1 MPPPAKGSRGMT
13 AILLVH
19 GAWHGPWCWDDFA
32 ARLSE
37 RGHDVRTVQLRGH
50 DQRPDRIWHRV
61 LSYVDDLARAA
72 ADFPDHPVVVGHSL
86 GGLVTQKYLERA
98 AAPAAV
104 LMASIPPGG
113 TMGLTA
119 RLAARHPLNFVKVNL
134 LMTLRPVVSTPD
146 LVRELLFTADT
157 PQQIVDACFDR
168 LQDESYPA
176 YLDTMLFALARPRR
190 VTAPVLVLGAEK
202 DGVFTIGEV
211 RRTARAYR
219 SEAEIFPGMGHDMML
234 DVGWQQVADRIDA
247 WVQKTLQS

>member
-1 MPPPAKGSRGMT
+1 MAPGT
-13 AILLVH
+13 VH
-19 GAWHGPWCWDDFA
+19 GAGTTSRPACPS
-32 ARLSE
+32 AR
-37 RGHDVRTVQLRGH
+37 HDVRTVQLRGH

-146 LVRELLFTADT
+146 LVRELFFTADT

-202 DGVFTIGEV
+202 G
-211 RRTARAYR
+211 
-219 SEAEIFPGMGHDMML
+219 L
-234 DVGWQQVADRIDA
+234 
-247 WVQKTLQS
+247 L